1 MRIDNPISTGAALTG
16 SFSGSFKGDGAGLT
30 GVSATSVAY
39 TNVTG
44 KPTLL
49 SGSIQI
55 ASQISGS
62 FTRVSASLAS
72 RIANLDGSYATDAQ
86 LATVSSSFATTVTTN
101 NSRVTTISGS
111 LAGRITTVS
120 GSLAGRIT
128 TLDTT
133 VSNLDSTYATDA
145 QLAAVSASFANKVT
159 TINGTLSGLD
169 STYATDAQL
178 NTVSG
183 SLAGRITT
191 LNNTVNS
198 LDSTYATDVQLANVS
213 QSVANTFA
221 ANRNTALLNSASFA
235 STATATTSRLT
246 NVSSSLAGRID
257 TINTTI
263 GNLDSTYATD
273 AQLAVVS
280 SSYSAYRTTTVPAL
294 SSSLA
299 GRITT
304 LNNTVNNLDATYTTD
319 AQLSTVSGSL
329 AGRIA
334 TNTTN
339 ISSVTSVNN
348 TQNSRLASLEA
359 VTGSFQGTLTFNDTS
374 GQGGIDFTKSGNT
387 LTAIATGLSTTS
399 DVTFKNGNFSGNVR
413 IDGNLIVS
421 GSQTSLQVQNLAVKD
436 SFIYLNS
443 GSAIANPDMGFAG
456 NYNDGTYHHAGFFR
470 DASDNG
476 TFKVFENYLPEPD
489 AAPAINTAHAT
500 FRLANFAA
508 NKIYMSGSVGAS
520 TDTDKFLVVDGTEI
534 KYRTGT
540 QVLSDIGGA
549 ASNATISGVALG
561 GNLYSLSG
569 GTGLTYSVGSA
580 FNGSAA
586 STLAVD
592 TSVIAQ
598 KSDTHYI
605 GTTAITLNRTSA
617 NLALTGI
624 SSVTLP
630 GSSSGTVQIIPAAA
644 VGTGT
649 VLTIPATTGT
659 IVTTGDSGTVTSTM
673 IANGTIVD
681 ADIATG
687 AAIAISKLASN
698 TISGISLGSDL
709 AALTAGSYLTAAG
722 TFTGAT
728 ARTFA
733 VDATS
738 ANTAS
743 KVVARD
749 ASGNF
754 SAGTITATLSGNA
767 STVTNGVYTT
777 DTGTV
782 TNTMLAGSIAN
793 GKLANSTISGVAL
806 GSNLGTLT
814 ISTGLSGTS
823 YNGAAGVTIALANTA
838 VTAASYTNAS
848 ITVDAQ
854 GRLTAASSGT
864 APVTSVSG
872 TAPIVS
878 SGGTTPA
885 ISIPAATSLAN
896 GYMTSTYAAKLD
908 GIAAGATNVS
918 NTNQLTNGAGYIT
931 AASSDTLTNKSGNIS
946 QWTNNSGYQTTSGT
960 VAKIEATVGGSST
973 LELVR
978 GNMADNDQF
987 RIMIGGTATNAG
999 YVEIATADDGT
1010 EPIYARQYTGVFS
1023 TLARTA
1029 AILDGSGNTTFPG
1042 DVTAYSSDQR
1052 LKENVQNIPNALD
1065 KVLSLNGVTFDWKQE
1080 AFDAGFNPKIKEGD
1094 AGVLAQQVQAVLPQ
1108 AVKPAPFDID
1118 ENGGSKSGKDYLTVQ
1133 YEKLAPLFIEAIK
1146 EQQAQIELLK
1156 AEIAELKNK

>member
-1 MRIDNPISTGAALTG
+1 MRIDNPIGINAALTG
-16 SFSGSFKGDGAGLT
+16 SFSGSFIGDGSGIT

-39 TNVTG
+39 ANITG
-44 KPTLL
+44 KPTLI
-49 SGSIQI
+49 SGSNQI

-62 FTRVSASLAS
+62 FTRVSSSLAG
-72 RIANLDGSYATDAQ
+72 RITSINNTINGLDSTYATDAQ
-86 LATVSSSFATTVTTN
+86 LLAVSSSFVTTTSTN
-101 NSRVTTISGS
+101 NSRVTVISGS
-111 LAGRITTVS
+111 LAQ
-120 GSLAGRIT
+120 RIT
-128 TLDTT
+128 TLDST
-133 VSNLDSTYATDA
+133 VSNLDSTYATDS
-145 QLAAVSASFANKVT
+145 QLSAVSSSLSTNLISVNTRVT
-159 TINGTLSGLD
+159 TI
-169 STYATDAQL
+169 
-178 NTVSG
+178 SG

-191 LNNTVNS
+191 LNNTVNNLDS
-198 LDSTYATDVQLANVS
+198 TYATDAQLSTVSGSLAGRITILNNTVNNLDSTYATDVQLSNVS
-213 QSVANTFA
+213 QSIANTFA
-221 ANRNTALLNSASFA
+221 TNRTVALLNSASFA
-235 STATATTSRLT
+235 ATDTYTTNKLT

-263 GNLDSTYATD
+263 SNLDSTYATD

-280 SSYSAYRTTTVPAL
+280 SSYSAYRTVTVPAL

-304 LNNTVNNLDATYTTD
+304 LNNTVNNLDSTYATD
-319 AQLSTVSGSL
+319 VQLSVVSSSL
-329 AGRIA
+329 ASRVA
-334 TNTTN
+334 TNTSN

-359 VTGSFQGTLTFNDTS
+359 ATGSYQAGLTFNDTS

-399 DVTFKNGNFSGNVR
+399 SPTFANGAFTGNVR

-421 GSQTSLQVQNLAVKD
+421 GSQTSLQVQNLAVRD
-436 SFIYLNS
+436 AFIYLNS
-443 GSAIANPDMGFAG
+443 GSATANPDMGFAG

-476 TFKVFENYLPEPD
+476 TFKVFENYQPEPD
-489 AAPAINTAHAT
+489 ASTAINTAHAS

-508 NKIYMSGSVGAS
+508 NKIYMSGSVAAS

-540 QVLSDIGGA
+540 QLLSDIGGA

-561 GNLYSLSG
+561 SNLYSLSS
-569 GTGLTYSVGSA
+569 GTGLTYSAGSS

-592 TSVIAQ
+592 TTVIAQ
-598 KSDTHYI
+598 KADTTYI
-605 GTTAITLNRTSA
+605 GTTSVALNRTSA

-630 GSSSGTVQIIPAAA
+630 GSTSGTVQIVPAAIA
-644 VGTGT
+644 GTGT
-649 VLTIPATTGT
+649 VITFPATTGT
-659 IVTTGDSGTVTSTM
+659 VVTTGDTGTVTSTM
-673 IANGTIVD
+673 IADGTIVN

-687 AAIAISKLASN
+687 AAIATSKLAAN
-698 TISGISLGSDL
+698 TISGIALGSDL
-709 AALTAGSYLTAAG
+709 AALTAGSYLTSAG
-722 TFTGAT
+722 TYTGAT

-793 GKLANSTISGVAL
+793 AKLANSTISGVAL

-823 YNGAAGVTIALANTA
+823 YNGSTGVTIALANTT
-838 VTAASYTNAS
+838 VTAGSYTNAS
-848 ITVDAQ
+848 VTVDAQ

-864 APVTSVSG
+864 APVTSVTG
-872 TAPIVS
+872 TAPVVS

-885 ISIPAATSLAN
+885 ISMAAANSTTN

-908 GIAAGATNVS
+908 GIAAGATNVT

-960 VAKIEATVGGSST
+960 VAAVVNTVTGTNSA
-973 LELVR
+973 ELVR

-987 RIMIGGTATNAG
+987 RILVGGTASNAG

-1010 EPIYARQYTGVFS
+1010 EPIYVRQYTGVFS
-1023 TLARTA
+1023 SLTRTA
-1029 AILDGSGNTTFPG
+1029 TLLDGSGNTSFPGSVTAGG
-1042 DVTAYSSDQR
+1042 DVTAYSDER
-1052 LKENVQNIPNALD
+1052 VKENIKPIEAALD
-1065 KVLSLNGVTFDWKQE
+1065 KVLQLEGVSYNRTDIEDKSEKIGVIAQATQKVIPQVVHE
-1080 AFDAGFNPKIKEGD
+1080 TEDGLLSVAYGNMAG
-1094 AGVLAQQVQAVLPQ
+1094 
-1108 AVKPAPFDID
+1108 
-1118 ENGGSKSGKDYLTVQ
+1118 
-1133 YEKLAPLFIEAIK
+1133 LFIEAIK
-1146 EQQAQIELLK
+1146 EQQKQIELLK
-1156 AEIAELKNK
+1156 AEIEQLKSK